1 MKNKKLLYI
10 SLIIIALVIAS
21 VNFFILN
28 KLNGIPV
35 KLDSQFQLKVNQLAY
50 VQSENIK
57 IKFLDVIQ
65 DSRCP
70 SDVVCI
76 RAGEVAI
83 LVNVIK
89 NNKNF
94 GDFMLI
100 ISPGNE
106 DLTSEIFDGYYI
118 KLIKVD
124 PYPNT
129 SKKIE
134 LSDYVAT
141 LIVTKE

>member
-10 SLIIIALVIAS
+10 SLIVIALIIAS

-35 KLDSQFQLKVNQLAY
+35 KLDSQFQLKVNQVAY
-50 VQSENIK
+50 IQSENIK

-70 SDVVCI
+70 SDVVCV

-83 LVNVIK
+83 LANIIK
-89 NNKNF
+89 NNKNL

-106 DLTSEIFDGYYI
+106 DLTSEIFDGYSVR
-118 KLIKVD
+118 LIRVD
-124 PYPNT
+124 PYPKST
-129 SKKIE
+129 QKIE
-134 LSDYVAT
+134 LSDYITT
-141 LIVTKE
+141 LIVAKE